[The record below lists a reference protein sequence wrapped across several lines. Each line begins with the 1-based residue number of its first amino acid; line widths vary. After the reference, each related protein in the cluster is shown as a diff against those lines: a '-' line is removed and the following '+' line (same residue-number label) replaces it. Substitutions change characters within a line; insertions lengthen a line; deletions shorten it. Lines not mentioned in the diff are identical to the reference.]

1 MKQIK
6 TARRMAGLT
15 SAMFSQMDAL
25 RREVEENGTDVI
37 NLGIGSPDQPPA
49 PHVRQA
55 LLDALQRDDAFG
67 YALTEGLPEFKE
79 AVAEWYLQRFNVEL
93 NPQEEVL
100 SLMGSQDGLGHIF
113 LSLIDPGET
122 ALIPDPG
129 YPIYTAGLLL
139 AEGVP
144 HYVSL
149 KKENHYLPDLEA
161 IPEEVARKARMM
173 VLNYPSNPVAATAE
187 LDFFEKVVDFARRYD
202 IIVLHDVAYSE
213 LAYDGYKPVSFL
225 QAPGAKEVGIELHS
239 VSKSYNLAGC
249 RLGMAVGNKAVI
261 DALAKLKSN
270 IDYGVFKAV
279 QWAAVAALRGPQ
291 DIVRQNAMNYQK
303 RRDVLVDGLE
313 RIGWK
318 MDKPKASMFV
328 WAPIPEGFASSFEFA
343 EKLLRETGVLV
354 VPGNAFG
361 DSGEGFVRI
370 ALVVPE
376 KRIEEAVDR
385 IAHWDG
391 LARS

>member
-1 MKQIK
+1 MK

-93 NPQEEVL
+93 NPKEEVL

-144 HYVSL
+144 HYVPL

-303 RRDVLVDGLE
+303 RRDVLVDGLG

-328 WAPIPEGFASSFEFA
+328 WAPIPAGFASSFEFA
-343 EKLLRETGVLV
+343 EKFLRETGVLV

-376 KRIEEAVDR
+376 KRIEEAIDR

>member
-1 MKQIK
+1 MK